1 MDESATTTTNTADD
15 QAGLL
20 AAGWIGML
28 VFPIAGVV
36 IGLVL
41 ANRKPQT
48 GLLMAGLSLASGFV
62 WLTLLSN

>member
-1 MDESATTTTNTADD
+1 MDESRTTTNTADD

-28 VFPIAGVV
+28 VFPVAGLV

-48 GLLMAGLSLASGFV
+48 GLLMAGLSLASGLI
-62 WLTLLSN
+62 WLALLSE